1 MRIIVLSFLLFP
13 LVSIAQHFHGYV
25 KKADSLFK
33 VNQFDLASDNYI
45 KALALIEEQYI
56 EPHELINIA
65 KAFAMSGNSSKAMH
79 YLFKLVE
86 RGGISAALL
95 ENTSEFRKMQ
105 QSSDWQQ
112 LIDEARLL
120 EQRADSTLIKSLKA
134 IGIADQLYRK
144 KLDSLYLHN
153 IKNREL
159 RIFYADKQRYLDS
172 VNLMQVTAILES
184 HGFPSRVAVGRF
196 NTVIFY
202 VVQHADLKT
211 QERYYPQFEQA
222 ATTGNLSWRLLCLM
236 TDRIRMRKGLKQLYG
251 TQFRTDS
258 SGESTL
264 YEVEDFD
271 KLDNRRLKIG
281 LAPIKEYTS
290 FFGVKL

>member
-95 ENTSEFRKMQ
+95 ENTSESREMQ

-112 LIDEARLL
+112 LLDAAVLL
-120 EQRADSTLIKSLKA
+120 EQKADSTLIKSLKA

-258 SGESTL
+258 
-264 YEVEDFD
+264 
-271 KLDNRRLKIG
+271 
-281 LAPIKEYTS
+281 
-290 FFGVKL
+290 